1 MNQGV
6 AKATEKELE
15 ALACFVLFLFFFL
28 SLVYAP
34 KLPFTSLSLECHFF
48 NRYLAILCCMM

>member
-15 ALACFVLFLFFFL
+15 ALACFVLFIYFFFIFDL
-28 SLVYAP
+28 CP
-34 KLPFTSLSLECHFF
+34 KTPLYLPFT
-48 NRYLAILCCMM
+48 